1 MKPNYFVKRLM
12 TGLFAILTMA
22 SLWFS
27 TPNAIAAPT
36 LLASAEGKAQAT
48 QDNSKGFVNKVR
60 DTVKDAAKSNA
71 SKVDNSTDGDSV
83 AARKAKDDAATIQKR
98 ADEDAARTKDAIDNN
113 MGVVKKAV
121 EGIKDAFGQ

>member
-1 MKPNYFVKRLM
+1 MQPNYFVKRLI
-12 TGLFAILTMA
+12 TGLFAVLTMT

-36 LLASAEGKAQAT
+36 LLTTAKGAAQAT
-48 QDNSKGFVNKVR
+48 EDNSKSFVDNVKGK
-60 DTVKDAAKSNA
+60 VKDAAKSNA
-71 SKVDNSTDGDSV
+71 SKVDRSTDDS
-83 AARKAKDDAATIQKR
+83 AAASKAKSDAATIQKR

-113 MGVVKKAV
+113 MGAVKKAV